1 LRYRPNTEP
10 VLNNLS
16 FEVEPGTKVG
26 VVGRTGAGKSTIC
39 ISLSR
44 IVELYDGII
53 YIDGINI
60 AEIDL

>member
-1 LRYRPNTEP
+1 M
-10 VLNNLS
+10 LNNLS